1 MEKMCPICKNETKK
15 LNVLCNSNNIGY
27 RWVCCT
33 CEVQNRTKV
42 YEGET
47 SRSARLRGIEHVN
60 QLAGKKNDSVL
71 YKHQLTE
78 HENEEVE
85 FKMEITGIFKDALSR
100 QAEEAVRIQ
109 SRKPSELMNSKS
121 EFNHPPI
128 ARIMVEKRRRKNENY
143 GHRAQLSPSL

>member
-1 MEKMCPICKNETKK
+1 
-15 LNVLCNSNNIGY
+15 
-27 RWVCCT
+27 
-33 CEVQNRTKV
+33 
-42 YEGET
+42 
-47 SRSARLRGIEHVN
+47 
-60 QLAGKKNDSVL
+60 
-71 YKHQLTE
+71 
-78 HENEEVE
+78 
-85 FKMEITGIFKDALSR
+85 MEITGILKDALSR